1 MDLYEQSVIEV
12 FILQQ
17 DRITGTQLFQLLNV
31 PSTEPQRGMDG
42 LVRNNEVI
50 TTEIT
55 HCELHRTT
63 VDTTWLELI
72 YHIVGPCPAVCPDRD
87 SVQGSGYPEMP
98 PYPCQAAYV
107 NDEYA
112 SLPGVPIPPLS
123 EVNSHC
129 NFRPDCKESHLPEL
143 AVCSHDLACVP
154 GTPPV
159 TTASPPTLPPCHPSS
174 RERILWLSTV
184 HLFASV
190 PADDVPYDGYVTYA
204 CHEGYSVNGAGLLDQ
219 TVQGCALAHVLGAI
233 IPCLPTVCSSPPSI
247 PNAATAP
254 SLVSYQIVHGSSAP
268 YICLDGHE
276 VSNGSTSFDG

>member
-1 MDLYEQSVIEV
+1 LDLYEQSVIEV

-159 TTASPPTLPPCHPSS
+159 TTASPPTLPPVTHPPGTESCGSPQCTYLPVFLRMTSHMMVMSHTLAMKVILLTVPDFLIRPSRGVPWPMSWGLSSLACPRCVVALQAFQMPLLPPASCHT
-174 RERILWLSTV
+174 R
-184 HLFASV
+184 
-190 PADDVPYDGYVTYA
+190 
-204 CHEGYSVNGAGLLDQ
+204 
-219 TVQGCALAHVLGAI
+219 
-233 IPCLPTVCSSPPSI
+233 
-247 PNAATAP
+247 
-254 SLVSYQIVHGSSAP
+254 
-268 YICLDGHE
+268 
-276 VSNGSTSFDG
+276 